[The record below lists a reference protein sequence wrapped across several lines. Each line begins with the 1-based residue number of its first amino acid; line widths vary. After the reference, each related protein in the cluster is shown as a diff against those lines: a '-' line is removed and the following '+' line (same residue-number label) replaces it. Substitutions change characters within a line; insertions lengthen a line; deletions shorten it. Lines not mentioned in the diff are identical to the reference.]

1 MRKVSEKDY
10 QKYIISAKNSTAN
23 KVYPCSIAEG
33 FQAGDIYV
41 NDGTEVESV
50 FFWHFCGFGYISGR
64 LSQDFLTEVYAEM
77 LSEEKNRRLV
87 LITDDEYIMH
97 FFEDK
102 GVQMDVRV
110 EYSYVP
116 SASRVSSLKSN
127 RFRIEQINEENI
139 SKIRGRIIPSF
150 SWKNRESFLER
161 GFGYIA
167 LEGENVCAVAFSS
180 AVSSEEIDIGVET
193 LEEYRGNGLASALAG
208 RMCEHIIDI
217 GKQPVWA
224 HASSNIGSMKTAL
237 ACGFV
242 ERKRNTSI
250 RKR

>member
-1 MRKVSEKDY
+1 
-10 QKYIISAKNSTAN
+10 
-23 KVYPCSIAEG
+23 
-33 FQAGDIYV
+33 
-41 NDGTEVESV
+41 
-50 FFWHFCGFGYISGR
+50 
-64 LSQDFLTEVYAEM
+64 M
-77 LSEEKNRRLV
+77 LSEQKDRRLV
-87 LITDDEYIMH
+87 LITDDEYTIH

-102 GVQMDVRV
+102 DVHMDVRV
-110 EYSYVP
+110 EYSYAP
-116 SASRVSSLKSN
+116 GASVVSSLKSN
-127 RFRIEQINEENI
+127 SFQIEQINEESI

-150 SWKNRESFLER
+150 SWEDSESFLER

-167 LEGENVCAVAFSS
+167 LEGENVCTVAFSS
-180 AVSSEEIDIGVET
+180 AISSEEIDIGVET

-208 RMCEHIIDI
+208 RMCEHIIGI